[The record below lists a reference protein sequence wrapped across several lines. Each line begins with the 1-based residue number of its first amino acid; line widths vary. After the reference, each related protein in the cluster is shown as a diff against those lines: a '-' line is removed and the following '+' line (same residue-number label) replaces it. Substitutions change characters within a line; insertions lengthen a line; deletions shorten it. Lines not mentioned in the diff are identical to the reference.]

1 MAAAAL
7 LCYDKGGPM
16 DAWRKAGNEV
26 TARKIVQQCAE
37 SGHGS
42 VIEHASF
49 TFGIEGISRA
59 CSHQLVR
66 HRIGA
71 FSQQS
76 QRYVNL
82 EEDCWEGGNLVYPP
96 SFQMVPDRGHDLYA
110 LVKLDYRDWVDE
122 LEERGLEG
130 EEANQDARYVLP
142 NACKTNI
149 IWTTN
154 FRNLIH
160 VCSLRLCKR
169 AQWEIR
175 ELFER
180 IVDVLSGE
188 GAPADHRWMS
198 SFLSPKC
205 RQLGYC
211 DEGARSCG
219 AMPKKEEVLA
229 VYAMHGTERK
239 RFDGFRIGSIG

>member
-7 LCYDKGGPM
+7 LCYDKGGPT
-16 DAWRKAGNEV
+16 DAWRKAGNE
-26 TARKIVQQCAE
+26 ALAKRIVEQCAE

-42 VIEHASF
+42 VIEHAGF

-71 FSQQS
+71 FCQQS

-82 EEDCWEGGNLVYPP
+82 AEECWEGGNFVVPP
-96 SFQMVPDRGHDLYA
+96 SFEEAGVDPEILRDATKYYSVLVDRLE
-110 LVKLDYRDWVDE
+110 LVGFK
-122 LEERGLEG
+122 G
-130 EEANQDARYVLP
+130 ESANQDARYILP
-142 NACKTNI
+142 NACKTNL

-175 ELFER
+175 DLFYL
-180 IVDVLSGE
+180 IVSTLSGE
-188 GAPADHRWMS
+188 GASDDHRWMAG
-198 SFLSPKC
+198 FLKPKC
-205 RQLGYC
+205 RMLGYC
-211 DEGARSCG
+211 DEGERSCG
-219 AMPKKEEVLA
+219 AMPRKAAVLA
-229 VYAMHGTERK
+229 AYDKAAAKG
-239 RFDGFRIGSIG
+239 G